1 MICKVFPN
9 LDDSVSCLLCSVRR
23 DWHHHALAQA
33 VVSQRNGSR
42 GGRRFRMTSS
52 TADGSSLRLPP
63 GDVPASPRWRRPGAP
78 ERGELT
84 AARGHGGHRLPMAL
98 SSRSWLVLAAARLQA
113 RGAGLRLAST
123 TVSLKT
129 ETEVDTSE
137 NEVVAPDFTNRN
149 PRNLEQL
156 ALARKERGW
165 KTTWPKRE
173 FWHRLR
179 LERTQ
184 HYVEAFVERSNG
196 DVVVSASTRE
206 WAIKRHLYSP
216 KGVTAC
222 KNLGRVMARRCLEA
236 GINFVN
242 FKAIIPWEY
251 RCDSIQ
257 EFKKAVEEG
266 GVVLCE
272 PRRIY
277 Q

>member
-1 MICKVFPN
+1 M
-9 LDDSVSCLLCSVRR
+9 
-23 DWHHHALAQA
+23 AL
-33 VVSQRNGSR
+33 RSR
-42 GGRRFRMTSS
+42 GCFLLG
-52 TADGSSLRLPP
+52 
-63 GDVPASPRWRRPGAP
+63 
-78 ERGELT
+78 T
-84 AARGHGGHRLPMAL
+84 AAG
-98 SSRSWLVLAAARLQA
+98 RLQTPA
-113 RGAGLRLAST
+113 AGLRFAST
-123 TVSLKT
+123 TASLKT
-129 ETEVDTSE
+129 ESEVDTRE
-137 NEVVAPDFTNRN
+137 NEIVAPDFTNRN

-165 KTTWPKRE
+165 KTTWPKHE

-184 HYVEAFVERSNG
+184 HYVEAFVERCNG

-216 KGVTAC
+216 KGVAAC
-222 KNLGRVMARRCLEA
+222 KNLGHVMAQRCLEA

-242 FKAIIPWEY
+242 FKAVIPWEH

-257 EFKKAVEEG
+257 EFEKAMKEG
-266 GVVLCE
+266 GVVLYE

>member
-1 MICKVFPN
+1 
-9 LDDSVSCLLCSVRR
+9 
-23 DWHHHALAQA
+23 
-33 VVSQRNGSR
+33 
-42 GGRRFRMTSS
+42 
-52 TADGSSLRLPP
+52 
-63 GDVPASPRWRRPGAP
+63 
-78 ERGELT
+78 
-84 AARGHGGHRLPMAL
+84 MAL
-98 SSRSWLVLAAARLQA
+98 SSSRCLLLVAGRVQA
-113 RGAGLRLAST
+113 RGAGLCFAST
-123 TVSLKT
+123 TTSLKT

-137 NEVVAPDFTNRN
+137 NEIVAADFTNRN

-184 HYVEAFVERSNG
+184 HYVEAFVERCNG

-216 KGVTAC
+216 KGVAAC
-222 KNLGRVMARRCLEA
+222 KNLGRVMAQRCLEA

-242 FKAIIPWEY
+242 FKAVIPWER
-251 RCDSIQ
+251 RCDSASTHLLTIQ
-257 EFKKAVEEG
+257 EFEKAMEEG
-266 GVVLCE
+266 GVVLRE

-277 Q
+277 E

>member
-1 MICKVFPN
+1 MA
-9 LDDSVSCLLCSVRR
+9 LRTRSCLL
-23 DWHHHALAQA
+23 LAT
-33 VVSQRNGSR
+33 G
-42 GGRRFRMTSS
+42 
-52 TADGSSLRLPP
+52 
-63 GDVPASPRWRRPGAP
+63 
-78 ERGELT
+78 
-84 AARGHGGHRLPMAL
+84 
-98 SSRSWLVLAAARLQA
+98 RLQA
-113 RGAGLRLAST
+113 RGTGLCFAST
-123 TVSLKT
+123 TSSLKT
-129 ETEVDTSE
+129 ETDVDTSE

-184 HYVEAFVERSNG
+184 HYVEAYVERCNG

-222 KNLGRVMARRCLEA
+222 KNLGRVMAQRCLEA

-242 FKAIIPWEY
+242 FKAVIPWE
-251 RCDSIQ
+251 RHCDSIQ
-257 EFKKAVEEG
+257 EFEKAMEEG
-266 GVVLCE
+266 GVILRE

>member
-1 MICKVFPN
+1 MA
-9 LDDSVSCLLCSVRR
+9 LSGRSCLL
-23 DWHHHALAQA
+23 
-33 VVSQRNGSR
+33 
-42 GGRRFRMTSS
+42 
-52 TADGSSLRLPP
+52 
-63 GDVPASPRWRRPGAP
+63 
-78 ERGELT
+78 
-84 AARGHGGHRLPMAL
+84 
-98 SSRSWLVLAAARLQA
+98 LAAGRLQA
-113 RGAGLRLAST
+113 CGAGLRFAST
-123 TVSLKT
+123 KASLKT
-129 ETEVDTSE
+129 ETEVDTNE
-137 NEVVAPDFTNRN
+137 NEIVAPDFTNRN

-184 HYVEAFVERSNG
+184 HYVEAFVERCNG

-216 KGVTAC
+216 KGVSAC
-222 KNLGRVMARRCLEA
+222 KNLGRVMAQRCLEA

-242 FKAIIPWEY
+242 FKAVIPWEY

-257 EFKKAVEEG
+257 EFQKAMEEG
-266 GVVLCE
+266 GVVLRE

>member
-1 MICKVFPN
+1 
-9 LDDSVSCLLCSVRR
+9 
-23 DWHHHALAQA
+23 
-33 VVSQRNGSR
+33 
-42 GGRRFRMTSS
+42 
-52 TADGSSLRLPP
+52 
-63 GDVPASPRWRRPGAP
+63 
-78 ERGELT
+78 
-84 AARGHGGHRLPMAL
+84 
-98 SSRSWLVLAAARLQA
+98 
-113 RGAGLRLAST
+113 GLRFAST
-123 TVSLKT
+123 TASLKT

-137 NEVVAPDFTNRN
+137 NEIVAPDFTNRN

-165 KTTWPKRE
+165 KTTWPKRD

-184 HYVEAFVERSNG
+184 HYVEAFVERGNG

-216 KGVTAC
+216 KGVSAC
-222 KNLGRVMARRCLEA
+222 KNLGRVMAQRCLEA

-242 FKAIIPWEY
+242 FKAVIPWEY
-251 RCDSIQ
+251 HCDSATFLVLTCVFLSLKI
-257 EFKKAVEEG
+257 KAFEKAMEEG
-266 GVVLCE
+266 GVVLRE

>member
-1 MICKVFPN
+1 G
-9 LDDSVSCLLCSVRR
+9 VR
-23 DWHHHALAQA
+23 
-33 VVSQRNGSR
+33 
-42 GGRRFRMTSS
+42 F
-52 TADGSSLRLPP
+52 
-63 GDVPASPRWRRPGAP
+63 
-78 ERGELT
+78 
-84 AARGHGGHRLPMAL
+84 
-98 SSRSWLVLAAARLQA
+98 
-113 RGAGLRLAST
+113 AST
-123 TVSLKT
+123 TATLKT

-137 NEVVAPDFTNRN
+137 NEVVAPNFTNRN
-149 PRNLEQL
+149 PRNLEQM

-216 KGVTAC
+216 KGVAAC
-222 KNLGRVMARRCLEA
+222 RNLGRVMAQRCLEA

-242 FKAIIPWEY
+242 FKAIIPWER
-251 RCDSIQ
+251 RCDSAILLDFFCIYICLFFNKIQ
-257 EFKKAVEEG
+257 EFEKAVKEG
-266 GVVLCE
+266 GVVLHE

-277 Q
+277 R

>member
-1 MICKVFPN
+1 
-9 LDDSVSCLLCSVRR
+9 
-23 DWHHHALAQA
+23 
-33 VVSQRNGSR
+33 
-42 GGRRFRMTSS
+42 
-52 TADGSSLRLPP
+52 
-63 GDVPASPRWRRPGAP
+63 
-78 ERGELT
+78 
-84 AARGHGGHRLPMAL
+84 
-98 SSRSWLVLAAARLQA
+98 
-113 RGAGLRLAST
+113 GLHFAST
-123 TVSLKT
+123 TAGLKT
-129 ETEVDTSE
+129 EIKVDTSE
-137 NEVVAPDFTNRN
+137 NEIVAPDFTNRN

-184 HYVEAFVERSNG
+184 HYIEAFVERSNG

-216 KGVTAC
+216 KGVAAC
-222 KNLGRVMARRCLEA
+222 KNLGRVMAQRCLEA

-251 RCDSIQ
+251 RCDSAILMAFLGIYSCLYLLNKIQ
-257 EFKKAVEEG
+257 EFEKAMEEG
-266 GVVLCE
+266 GVVLRE

-277 Q
+277 R

>member
-1 MICKVFPN
+1 
-9 LDDSVSCLLCSVRR
+9 
-23 DWHHHALAQA
+23 
-33 VVSQRNGSR
+33 
-42 GGRRFRMTSS
+42 
-52 TADGSSLRLPP
+52 
-63 GDVPASPRWRRPGAP
+63 
-78 ERGELT
+78 
-84 AARGHGGHRLPMAL
+84 MAL
-98 SSRSWLVLAAARLQA
+98 SSCRGVLLAAGGLRA
-113 RGAGLRLAST
+113 RGAGLCFAST
-123 TVSLKT
+123 TASFKT

-137 NEVVAPDFTNRN
+137 NEVVATDFTNRN
-149 PRNLEQL
+149 PRNLELL

-184 HYVEAFVERSNG
+184 HYVEAFVERCNG
-196 DVVVSASTRE
+196 DVVLSASTRE

-222 KNLGRVMARRCLEA
+222 KNLGHVMAQRCLEA

-242 FKAIIPWEY
+242 FKAVIPWEH
-251 RCDSIQ
+251 RCDSASTHLLTL
-257 EFKKAVEEG
+257 EFKKAMEEG
-266 GVVLCE
+266 GVVLRE

>member
-1 MICKVFPN
+1 
-9 LDDSVSCLLCSVRR
+9 
-23 DWHHHALAQA
+23 
-33 VVSQRNGSR
+33 
-42 GGRRFRMTSS
+42 
-52 TADGSSLRLPP
+52 
-63 GDVPASPRWRRPGAP
+63 
-78 ERGELT
+78 
-84 AARGHGGHRLPMAL
+84 MAL
-98 SSRSWLVLAAARLQA
+98 SSRGCLLLAAGRFPAP
-113 RGAGLRLAST
+113 GAGLRFAST
-123 TVSLKT
+123 TASLKT

-137 NEVVAPDFTNRN
+137 NEVVAPEFTNRN

-216 KGVTAC
+216 KGVSAC
-222 KNLGRVMARRCLEA
+222 KNLGRVIAQRCLEA

-242 FKAIIPWEY
+242 FKAVIPWER

-257 EFKKAVEEG
+257 EFQKAVEEG
-266 GVVLCE
+266 GVVLHE

>member
-1 MICKVFPN
+1 
-9 LDDSVSCLLCSVRR
+9 
-23 DWHHHALAQA
+23 
-33 VVSQRNGSR
+33 
-42 GGRRFRMTSS
+42 MTSS

-63 GDVPASPRWRRPGAP
+63 GEVPVSPRWRRPGAP
-78 ERGELT
+78 ERRQLT
-84 AARGHGGHRLPMAL
+84 AARGRGGHRLHMAL

-113 RGAGLRLAST
+113 RGAGLHLAST
-123 TVSLKT
+123 TASLKA

-222 KNLGRVMARRCLEA
+222 KNLGRVMAQRCLEA

>member
-1 MICKVFPN
+1 
-9 LDDSVSCLLCSVRR
+9 
-23 DWHHHALAQA
+23 
-33 VVSQRNGSR
+33 
-42 GGRRFRMTSS
+42 
-52 TADGSSLRLPP
+52 
-63 GDVPASPRWRRPGAP
+63 
-78 ERGELT
+78 
-84 AARGHGGHRLPMAL
+84 MAL
-98 SSRSWLVLAAARLQA
+98 CGRGCTLLAAARLQP
-113 RGAGLRLAST
+113 RGAGFRCAST
-123 TVSLKT
+123 TTAGLKS
-129 ETEVDTSE
+129 ESEIDTSE
-137 NEVVAPDFTNRN
+137 NEVVSPEFTNRN

-196 DVVVSASTRE
+196 NVVLSASTRE

-222 KNLGRVMARRCLEA
+222 RNLGRVMAQRCLEA

-242 FKAIIPWEY
+242 FKAVIPWER

-257 EFKKAVEEG
+257 EFEKAMTEG
-266 GVVLCE
+266 GVVLRE
-272 PRRIY
+272 PSRIY

>member
-1 MICKVFPN
+1 MP
-9 LDDSVSCLLCSVRR
+9 S
-23 DWHHHALAQA
+23 W
-33 VVSQRNGSR
+33 R
-42 GGRRFRMTSS
+42 GP
-52 TADGSSLRLPP
+52 APLPHVPAANVRLPVKAAHKQRP
-63 GDVPASPRWRRPGAP
+63 PPAPP
-78 ERGELT
+78 
-84 AARGHGGHRLPMAL
+84 AAVTRD
-98 SSRSWLVLAAARLQA
+98 
-113 RGAGLRLAST
+113 RGAGDKARPFPGGAEAGLSFAST
-123 TVSLKT
+123 TTSLKT
-129 ETEVDTSE
+129 ETEVDTNE

-156 ALARKERGW
+156 GLARKERGW

-184 HYVEAFVERSNG
+184 HYVEAFVERCDG

-206 WAIKRHLYSP
+206 WAIKKHLYSP

-222 KNLGRVMARRCLEA
+222 KNLGRVMAQRCLEA

-242 FKAIIPWEY
+242 FKAVIPWEY

-257 EFKKAVEEG
+257 EFQKAMEEG
-266 GVVLCE
+266 GVVLRE
-272 PRRIY
+272 PQRIY

>member
-1 MICKVFPN
+1 
-9 LDDSVSCLLCSVRR
+9 
-23 DWHHHALAQA
+23 
-33 VVSQRNGSR
+33 
-42 GGRRFRMTSS
+42 
-52 TADGSSLRLPP
+52 
-63 GDVPASPRWRRPGAP
+63 
-78 ERGELT
+78 
-84 AARGHGGHRLPMAL
+84 MAL
-98 SSRSWLVLAAARLQA
+98 SGRCCLLLP
-113 RGAGLRLAST
+113 AGFRFAST
-123 TVSLKT
+123 TASLKT
-129 ETEVDTSE
+129 ETEVDTRE
-137 NEVVAPDFTNRN
+137 NDVVASDFTNRN

-184 HYVEAFVERSNG
+184 HYVEAFVERCNG

-222 KNLGRVMARRCLEA
+222 KNLGRVMAQRCLEA

-242 FKAIIPWEY
+242 FKAVIPWER
-251 RCDSIQ
+251 RCDSAKF
-257 EFKKAVEEG
+257 EKAMKEG
-266 GVVLCE
+266 GVVLQE

-277 Q
+277 L

>member
-1 MICKVFPN
+1 
-9 LDDSVSCLLCSVRR
+9 
-23 DWHHHALAQA
+23 
-33 VVSQRNGSR
+33 
-42 GGRRFRMTSS
+42 
-52 TADGSSLRLPP
+52 
-63 GDVPASPRWRRPGAP
+63 
-78 ERGELT
+78 
-84 AARGHGGHRLPMAL
+84 
-98 SSRSWLVLAAARLQA
+98 
-113 RGAGLRLAST
+113 GLHFAST
-123 TVSLKT
+123 TASLKS
-129 ETEVDTSE
+129 ETEVDTNE

-184 HYVEAFVERSNG
+184 HYVEAFVERCNG

-222 KNLGRVMARRCLEA
+222 KNLGRVMAQRCLEA

-242 FKAIIPWEY
+242 FKAVIPWEY
-251 RCDSIQ
+251 RCDSASADGFSLYLFMSLSLSNKIQ
-257 EFKKAVEEG
+257 EFEKAMEEG
-266 GVVLCE
+266 GVVLRE

>member
-1 MICKVFPN
+1 MARGPQGMLGTHPPPGEGGGTGDGPPRARGGTTPPLPN
-9 LDDSVSCLLCSVRR
+9 PGARYGPASSR
-23 DWHHHALAQA
+23 DWCVPLNKAATPREGQEDFQEVLEGSAGSRACALA
-33 VVSQRNGSR
+33 
-42 GGRRFRMTSS
+42 
-52 TADGSSLRLPP
+52 
-63 GDVPASPRWRRPGAP
+63 ASPR
-78 ERGELT
+78 RG
-84 AARGHGGHRLPMAL
+84 AARERRKRTRVAFN
-98 SSRSWLVLAAARLQA
+98 
-113 RGAGLRLAST
+113 AGLRFAST
-123 TVSLKT
+123 TASLRT

-137 NEVVAPDFTNRN
+137 NEIVASDFTNRN

-184 HYVEAFVERSNG
+184 HYVEAFVERCNG

-222 KNLGRVMARRCLEA
+222 KNLGRVMAQRCLEA

-242 FKAIIPWEY
+242 FKAVIPWEH

-257 EFKKAVEEG
+257 EFEKAVEEG
-266 GVVLCE
+266 GVVLRE

-277 Q
+277 R

>member
-1 MICKVFPN
+1 
-9 LDDSVSCLLCSVRR
+9 
-23 DWHHHALAQA
+23 
-33 VVSQRNGSR
+33 
-42 GGRRFRMTSS
+42 
-52 TADGSSLRLPP
+52 
-63 GDVPASPRWRRPGAP
+63 
-78 ERGELT
+78 
-84 AARGHGGHRLPMAL
+84 MAL
-98 SSRSWLVLAAARLQA
+98 SSRSCLLLAAGRLQA
-113 RGAGLRLAST
+113 RGAGLHFAST
-123 TVSLKT
+123 TASLRT

-184 HYVEAFVERSNG
+184 HYVEAFVERCNG

-216 KGVTAC
+216 KGVAAC
-222 KNLGRVMARRCLEA
+222 KNLGRVMAQRCLEA

-242 FKAIIPWEY
+242 FKAVIPWEH

-257 EFKKAVEEG
+257 EFEKAMEEG
-266 GVVLCE
+266 GVILRE

-277 Q
+277 R

>member
-1 MICKVFPN
+1 
-9 LDDSVSCLLCSVRR
+9 
-23 DWHHHALAQA
+23 
-33 VVSQRNGSR
+33 
-42 GGRRFRMTSS
+42 
-52 TADGSSLRLPP
+52 
-63 GDVPASPRWRRPGAP
+63 
-78 ERGELT
+78 
-84 AARGHGGHRLPMAL
+84 MAL
-98 SSRSWLVLAAARLQA
+98 SSRRCLLLAAGRLQA
-113 RGAGLRLAST
+113 RGAGLCFAST
-123 TVSLKT
+123 TTSLKT

-184 HYVEAFVERSNG
+184 HYVEAFVERCNG

-222 KNLGRVMARRCLEA
+222 KNLGRVMAQRCLEA

-242 FKAIIPWEY
+242 FKAVIPWEY
-251 RCDSIQ
+251 RCDSASTHLLTL
-257 EFKKAVEEG
+257 EFEKAMEEG
-266 GVVLCE
+266 GVILRE

>member
-1 MICKVFPN
+1 MRPPGGLVA
-9 LDDSVSCLLCSVRR
+9 LLR
-23 DWHHHALAQA
+23 LAQA
-33 VVSQRNGSR
+33 PVCAGLPLVMAVRAAVRR
-42 GGRRFRMTSS
+42 GAHG
-52 TADGSSLRLPP
+52 
-63 GDVPASPRWRRPGAP
+63 ASPAGAGGLTRRSRARHSG
-78 ERGELT
+78 ERFP
-84 AARGHGGHRLPMAL
+84 LPL
-98 SSRSWLVLAAARLQA
+98 
-113 RGAGLRLAST
+113 GPKGLRLAST
-123 TVSLKT
+123 TASIKT

-137 NEVVAPDFTNRN
+137 NEVVSPDFTNRN

-196 DVVVSASTRE
+196 DVVVSASTQE
-206 WAIKRHLYSP
+206 WAIKKHLYSP

>member
-1 MICKVFPN
+1 
-9 LDDSVSCLLCSVRR
+9 
-23 DWHHHALAQA
+23 
-33 VVSQRNGSR
+33 
-42 GGRRFRMTSS
+42 
-52 TADGSSLRLPP
+52 
-63 GDVPASPRWRRPGAP
+63 
-78 ERGELT
+78 
-84 AARGHGGHRLPMAL
+84 
-98 SSRSWLVLAAARLQA
+98 
-113 RGAGLRLAST
+113 GLRFAST
-123 TVSLKT
+123 TAHLKT

-184 HYVEAFVERSNG
+184 HYVEAFVERTNG

-216 KGVTAC
+216 KGVAAC
-222 KNLGRVMARRCLEA
+222 KNLGRVMAQRCLEA

-251 RCDSIQ
+251 RCDSAILMAFLCIYSCLYLLNKIQ
-257 EFKKAVEEG
+257 EFEKAMEEG
-266 GVVLCE
+266 GVVLRE
-272 PRRIY
+272 PLRIY
-277 Q
+277 R

>member
-1 MICKVFPN
+1 
-9 LDDSVSCLLCSVRR
+9 
-23 DWHHHALAQA
+23 
-33 VVSQRNGSR
+33 
-42 GGRRFRMTSS
+42 
-52 TADGSSLRLPP
+52 
-63 GDVPASPRWRRPGAP
+63 
-78 ERGELT
+78 
-84 AARGHGGHRLPMAL
+84 MAL
-98 SSRSWLVLAAARLQA
+98 SGRGCLLLAAGRLQA
-113 RGAGLRLAST
+113 RGAGLCFAST
-123 TVSLKT
+123 STTAHLKT

-149 PRNLEQL
+149 PRNLELL

-184 HYVEAFVERSNG
+184 HYVEAFVERCNG

-216 KGVTAC
+216 KGVSAC
-222 KNLGRVMARRCLEA
+222 KNLGRVMAQRCLEA

-242 FKAIIPWEY
+242 FKAVIPWEY
-251 RCDSIQ
+251 RCDSASTHHLTLIQ
-257 EFKKAVEEG
+257 EFEKAMQEG
-266 GVVLCE
+266 GVVLRE

>member
-1 MICKVFPN
+1 
-9 LDDSVSCLLCSVRR
+9 
-23 DWHHHALAQA
+23 
-33 VVSQRNGSR
+33 
-42 GGRRFRMTSS
+42 
-52 TADGSSLRLPP
+52 
-63 GDVPASPRWRRPGAP
+63 
-78 ERGELT
+78 
-84 AARGHGGHRLPMAL
+84 
-98 SSRSWLVLAAARLQA
+98 
-113 RGAGLRLAST
+113 GLRFAST
-123 TVSLKT
+123 TASLKT

-137 NEVVAPDFTNRN
+137 NEVVAPEFTNRN

-179 LERTQ
+179 FERTQ
-184 HYVEAFVERSNG
+184 HYVEAFVERCNG

-216 KGVTAC
+216 KGVSAC
-222 KNLGRVMARRCLEA
+222 KNLGRVMAQRCLEA

-251 RCDSIQ
+251 RCDSAMLMFFLCIHSHLSLLNKIK
-257 EFKKAVEEG
+257 EFEKAMEEG
-266 GVVLCE
+266 GVILRE